1 MAYSQKELPKLKKYV
16 ETWHQYFRRN
26 NQRFWDY
33 TKFVCATSISNKE
46 RAALQAV
53 SKPQLEFNILEAQV
67 SRLRGEFAKHSP
79 SFEVRAADGVP
90 VNMLTKEFLATM
102 DVIEAH
108 LMAMFSDNTNDSLKY
123 KFYSDLLI
131 GGFSVGEVKTEYVNE
146 RSFEQKI
153 VVERVF
159 DPTLTVFDPMARLS
173 HKGDGMYCGKLVP
186 MTAEDFKD
194 QFPGHDIS
202 EYKFGTSTGL
212 EGFGWSYENQ
222 QQDILLVA
230 DLFVKKHKKTRIV
243 KLSNG
248 HVVPLAQY
256 EKLAELWDEQK
267 VMAVLP
273 KILDERDSMFE
284 TISRYKFCEN
294 AILGHTETDF
304 SMFPLI
310 FIDGNSVLIHGQ
322 DLNSGT
328 ETNAQNGSDADNS
341 STTQMCRPYVLH
353 ARDMQQLM
361 NFAGQSLAGEMESI
375 VQHQYIVAVESIPED
390 QEAAYTTP
398 QIASCLQYN
407 AIFDK
412 ETGLQLPPP
421 QVLQRRQ
428 IPPELANTF
437 NGASQMMQ
445 VILGNY
451 DATLGINDKEISG
464 IALQQGAMQSNA
476 AALPYFMGFS
486 NGLNR
491 MAEVVVDL
499 IPKYYRTPRSLPV
512 VRPDGKH
519 DYQLIN
525 DKNDPSSVQFDY
537 DPRSLHV
544 KVEMGTSAEVQ
555 KQVAIQQI
563 TALLPT
569 CPQFADFIGNKCV
582 GILIDNMSMR
592 GVDHMK
598 ELFTEWQMEQEQAK
612 QQPPP
617 PTDAQ
622 IIAQAEVE
630 KVTLETNVARERI
643 QAESQNKAADI
654 AIKQQEVELKFAEL
668 MAKIQDGELKNAILA
683 EKAASENSTKAVELG
698 IKMIKDLQPDK
709 S

>member
-1 MAYSQKELPKLKKYV
+1 
-16 ETWHQYFRRN
+16 
-26 NQRFWDY
+26 
-33 TKFVCATSISNKE
+33 
-46 RAALQAV
+46 
-53 SKPQLEFNILEAQV
+53 
-67 SRLRGEFAKHSP
+67 
-79 SFEVRAADGVP
+79 
-90 VNMLTKEFLATM
+90 
-102 DVIEAH
+102 
-108 LMAMFSDNTNDSLKY
+108 
-123 KFYSDLLI
+123 
-131 GGFSVGEVKTEYVNE
+131 
-146 RSFEQKI
+146 
-153 VVERVF
+153 
-159 DPTLTVFDPMARLS
+159 
-173 HKGDGMYCGKLVP
+173 
-186 MTAEDFKD
+186 
-194 QFPGHDIS
+194 
-202 EYKFGTSTGL
+202 
-212 EGFGWSYENQ
+212 
-222 QQDILLVA
+222 
-230 DLFVKKHKKTRIV
+230 
-243 KLSNG
+243 
-248 HVVPLAQY
+248 
-256 EKLAELWDEQK
+256 
-267 VMAVLP
+267 
-273 KILDERDSMFE
+273 
-284 TISRYKFCEN
+284 
-294 AILGHTETDF
+294 
-304 SMFPLI
+304 
-310 FIDGNSVLIHGQ
+310 
-322 DLNSGT
+322 
-328 ETNAQNGSDADNS
+328 
-341 STTQMCRPYVLH
+341 
-353 ARDMQQLM
+353 MQQLM

-451 DATLGINDKEISG
+451 DAILGINDKEISG
-464 IALQQGAMQSNA
+464 VALQQGAMQSNA

-512 VRPDGKH
+512 IRPDGKH

-525 DKNDPSSVQFDY
+525 DKSQVNSVQLDY
-537 DPRSLHV
+537 DPKSLQV

-555 KQVAIQQI
+555 KQMAIQQI
-563 TALLPT
+563 TALIPT

-598 ELFTEWQMEQEQAK
+598 ELYGEWQQELEAAK
-612 QQPPP
+612 NQPPP

-622 IIAQAEVE
+622 IIAQAEVD
-630 KVTLETNVARERI
+630 KTKLETDVARERI
-643 QAESQNKAADI
+643 QAESMNKSADL

-668 MAKIQDGELKNAILA
+668 MAKIEQGDLKLAIES

-698 IKMIKDLQPDK
+698 IKMITGLKGNDRV
-709 S
+709 